1 MAPTT
6 LFVYTFV
13 NVFDNTVVDTF
24 MNVFNKFPAL
34 DKNQA
39 TSNPV
44 IVYKAANTA

>member
-6 LFVYTFV
+6 LFIYTYV
-13 NVFDNTVVDTF
+13 NVFDNAVVDTF
-24 MNVFNKFPAL
+24 LNVFNKSPAL
-34 DKNQA
+34 DKHHA

>member
-6 LFVYTFV
+6 IFIYTFV
-13 NVFDNTVVDTF
+13 NVFDNAIVNIFV
-24 MNVFNKFPAL
+24 NVFNQSPAL

-44 IVYKAANTA
+44 IMYKAANTA